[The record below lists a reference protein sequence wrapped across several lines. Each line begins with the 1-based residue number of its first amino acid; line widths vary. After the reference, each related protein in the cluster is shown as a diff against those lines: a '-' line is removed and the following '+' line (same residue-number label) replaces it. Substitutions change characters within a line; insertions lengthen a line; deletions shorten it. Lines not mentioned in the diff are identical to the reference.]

1 MSRSWLTEL
10 GWWSRWSRIWT
21 NLKRLCSLSGDYIFL
36 KSYLLSFL
44 KPNQGALTFFFLQAT
59 KALLPVKEKLGL
71 VLAKMYNKHMQNM
84 RALTFMQ
91 PRQDSMIKSEAVTL
105 SQEDLSLVL
114 VFFRSQIYCA
124 QLFRELKVVACDLI
138 FQQRIWALGKA
149 SLCAYLVRLPAKCPE
164 IKWRSPGTT
173 TACTAR

>member
-1 MSRSWLTEL
+1 M
-10 GWWSRWSRIWT
+10 
-21 NLKRLCSLSGDYIFL
+21 NVFL
-36 KSYLLSFL
+36 WNVYVVFL
-44 KPNQGALTFFFLQAT
+44 VTTFFWSLICWVSSNLT
-59 KALLPVKEKLGL
+59 KELWIFFCKPPKPCFQLRRNL

-91 PRQDSMIKSEAVTL
+91 PTPDSMIKSEAVIL
-105 SQEDLSLVL
+105 SQADLSLVL

-124 QLFRELKVVACDLI
+124 QLCRELKVVACDLI

-173 TACTAR
+173 SACTAR